1 MAENTLKASNEA
13 SSEEEWISAGP
24 VSGRPFDLH
33 QKCHS
38 VSVLLPYLVHSQ
50 EQVPSA
56 GLSAGSAEMWS
67 WILNSLGS

>member
-1 MAENTLKASNEA
+1 M
-13 SSEEEWISAGP
+13 ISAGP
-24 VSGRPFDLH
+24 AAGRPLELH
-33 QKCHS
+33 PKCHS
-38 VSVLLPYLVHSQ
+38 ASVLLPYVSDIQ